1 MHGST
6 NKSSSPETTNLLLEP
21 ALSADSISL
30 MASEVIVAAGLF
42 MTVVLLGRSVYDA
55 ISLFSL
61 LSIISR
67 TGSTPASSH
76 LFVVLSPTA
85 TITCFSC
92 FSCCR
97 KESTSPSGTS
107 LPKGFFRLSLNSSG
121 RVKTDLSLCKITE
134 HPHLSAYLQSVSSRL
149 GKPKNRSHI

>member
-1 MHGST
+1 MMPFP
-6 NKSSSPETTNLLLEP
+6 SSPYFYYLQNGFNPSLFTP
-21 ALSADSISL
+21 FCSSISHSYYHL
-30 MASEVIVAAGLF
+30 LF
-42 MTVVLLGRSVYDA
+42 LLQ
-55 ISLFSL
+55 L
-61 LSIISR
+61 LK
-67 TGSTPASSH
+67 
-76 LFVVLSPTA
+76 
-85 TITCFSC
+85 
-92 FSCCR
+92 